1 MKIMTSLVAESFI
14 RKRAYAIVTPDWR
27 LRPPAHG
34 VFRHSL
40 PSRNLLSL
48 KIRFLLLCALAALLA
63 GALGVVAFLLT
74 GRQPELDRLI
84 QARTQARQ
92 TTQELRDLSDDLTRL
107 ARAYVGTG
115 DRKYRELYQQALAV
129 LRGDQPKPA
138 NATGRVYWDYVLAAD
153 PARLPR
159 TGSVAARESDL
170 AALGATTEELAL
182 MRAALQRAGEV
193 ATIEAQ
199 AFTFFDG
206 LYPDESGRPTRVG
219 APDPEQ
225 AQRLLHNRAYNEAK
239 LAVAT
244 PLDQLDQLLPAR
256 LEADLKAHQQRSANL
271 SRLLLGLGA
280 GLTVVLVAGFAVIH
294 LQMTSP
300 LDRLASLS
308 QSMARGNVAVRAP
321 AEAGGEV
328 GLLARSLNQLLDQVH
343 AHVTE
348 LKLQS
353 AEIGRLKVAIA
364 SAQDAVRTAES
375 STRQMDH
382 ELQSANEFKAKLL
395 GLASHNLKA
404 PLAEIETLSE
414 LVLDDVRDQP
424 QAAGQMERIR
434 NSART
439 MHALVVDMLEL
450 AARDLGQ
457 VSLDRSSVNAVLLLR
472 DILDQ
477 RTPQAR
483 QKQQTVSHF
492 HEGDC
497 VVTADARRLRQIL
510 DQLIGNAI
518 KFSPRGKPISIV
530 LEGNDERVRFSVV
543 DEGPGLTEND
553 RERLFGYFQRLSA
566 RPTGGEPS
574 TGLGLALCKQL
585 VELHGGR
592 IGVETAGA
600 GTGAK
605 FWVELPKTP
614 APLN

>member
-1 MKIMTSLVAESFI
+1 MSAV
-14 RKRAYAIVTPDWR
+14 V
-27 LRPPAHG
+27 PA
-34 VFRHSL
+34 V
-40 PSRNLLSL
+40 PLSL
-48 KIRFLLLCALAALLA
+48 KIRFILLCALATFLA

-74 GRQPELDRLI
+74 GRQQELDRLMG
-84 QARTQARQ
+84 ARTQAQ
-92 TTQELRDLSDDLTRL
+92 HATQELRDLSDDLTRL

-115 DRKYRELYQQALAV
+115 DRKYRELYHQALGV
-129 LRGDQPKPA
+129 LQGSQPRPA
-138 NATGRVYWDYVLAAD
+138 NPTGRIYWDYVLAPD

-159 TGSVAARESDL
+159 TGSVQSRED
-170 AALGATTEELAL
+170 AIRALGATAEELAL
-182 MRAALQRAGEV
+182 LHTATQRASDVAAIEV
-193 ATIEAQ
+193 Q

-206 LYPDESGRPTRVG
+206 LYPDETGKPTRRG

-239 LAVAT
+239 LAIAT

-256 LEADLKAHQQRSANL
+256 LEAELSQHQSRSADL
-271 SRLLLGLGA
+271 SRVLMGLGGA
-280 GLTVVLVAGFAVIH
+280 LALVLLAGFAVIH
-294 LQMTSP
+294 VQMTSP
-300 LDRLASLS
+300 LARLASLS
-308 QSMARGNVAVRAP
+308 QSMARGNIAVRAP
-321 AEAGGEV
+321 SEAGGEV

-343 AHVTE
+343 ANVTE

-353 AEIGRLKVAIA
+353 AEIGRLKTAISTAQHAVEVAET
-364 SAQDAVRTAES
+364 SA
-375 STRQMDH
+375 RQMEH
-382 ELQSANEFKAKLL
+382 ELQTANEFKAKLL

-414 LVLDDVRDQP
+414 MVLEDVRDQP
-424 QAAGQMERIR
+424 QAAGQLDRIR
-434 NSART
+434 NAART

-450 AARDLGQ
+450 AARDMGQ
-457 VSLDRSSVNAVLLLR
+457 VSLDRTSVNAVTLLR
-472 DILDQ
+472 DVLDQ
-477 RTPQAR
+477 LTPQAR
-483 QKQQTVSHF
+483 QKQQTISHF

-497 VVTADARRLRQIL
+497 TVTADIRRLRQIF

-530 LEGNDERVRFSVV
+530 LEGNEERVRFSVV
-543 DEGPGLTEND
+543 DEGPGLTEHD

-566 RPTGGEPS
+566 RPTAGEPS

-605 FWVELPKTP
+605 FWVELPKVP